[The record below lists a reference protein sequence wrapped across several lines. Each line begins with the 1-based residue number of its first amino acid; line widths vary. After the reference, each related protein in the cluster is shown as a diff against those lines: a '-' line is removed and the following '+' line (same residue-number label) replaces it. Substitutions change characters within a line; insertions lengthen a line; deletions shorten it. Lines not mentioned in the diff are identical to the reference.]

1 MMENSAGNFRL
12 SITFVS
18 FVFFFFLI
26 IFVQCLKNMGG
37 CEVPGGSFPVIP
49 LLSLQY
55 DRGMLVQKGLA
66 LLTCSICQTLSNTF
80 LIGHCHY

>member
-55 DRGMLVQKGLA
+55 DRGMLVQKA
-66 LLTCSICQTLSNTF
+66 WRCSPAPFARPFPTPF
-80 LIGHCHY
+80 